1 MANNFMIN
9 ERDVRFVL
17 FEHMKIE
24 ELCKHEPFT
33 EFSKEEFDMI
43 LNEAIKF
50 TKNEL
55 APIHE
60 ISDREGAKF
69 DKGRVSLPSAFHSA
83 YQKFSEGG
91 WIAVSRNPEYG
102 GGGMPTVIRMMALE
116 LFEGGCVAFM
126 IYPGLTHG
134 VGHLVESFGDD
145 EMKALYTERLYT
157 GVWSGTM
164 ALTEPQ
170 AGSHLGDIKTQAVP
184 VDGKVYKVQGTKA
197 FISAG
202 EHDLTPNIIHMVLA
216 RIKGAPEG
224 VRGIS
229 MFLVPKIRVNPD
241 GSLGEANDVQCIAV
255 ENKMG
260 LHGSAT
266 CQLAF
271 GENNECLGW
280 LVGEPNRGLI
290 YMFQLMNEARIS
302 VGMQAL
308 GQASCAYEQALAYT
322 KERIQGADVMDRK
335 GPSVPIIRHPDV
347 RRMLLT
353 MKSTVE
359 GLRALLY
366 LSGLYYDLARIHPD
380 EQERERYSNLL
391 EILTPICKS
400 YASDRGYDVLGLAF
414 LCLGGYGYTRDYPME
429 QFLRDAKV
437 TSIYEGTNGIQAL
450 DLLGRKVFMK
460 EGAAFK
466 ALIDEMEKFISAEK
480 DTKDL
485 APEIAL
491 LKEARQVLK
500 EVTDFLRPLRAED
513 PAYFNLVACP
523 YLDCLG
529 DMVVA
534 WLMLE
539 QASIALHAIKTNP
552 PDQNFY
558 QTKLQTAKFFAR
570 KNLPIAITRLQT
582 IRTPDRT
589 PLEMNEAE
597 F

>member
-9 ERDVRFVL
+9 ERDVRFVM

-24 ELCKHEPFT
+24 ELCRHEPFT
-33 EFSKEEFDMI
+33 EFGKEDFNMI
-43 LNEAIKF
+43 LNEAVKF

-55 APIHE
+55 APLHE
-60 ISDREGAKF
+60 VSDREGVRF
-69 DKGRVSLPSAFHSA
+69 EKGKVSLPPGFHSA
-83 YQKFSEGG
+83 YQKFAEGG
-91 WIAVSRNPEYG
+91 WIAVSRNPDYG

-170 AGSHLGDIKTQAVP
+170 AGSHLGDVKTQAVP
-184 VDGKVYKVQGTKA
+184 VEGRVYKVQGTKV

-216 RIKGAPEG
+216 RVKGGPEG

-229 MFLVPKIRVNPD
+229 MFLVPKVRVNPD
-241 GSLGEANDVQCIAV
+241 GSLGEPNDVQCIAV
-255 ENKMG
+255 EHKMG
-260 LHGSAT
+260 LHASAT

-271 GENNECLGW
+271 GENDQCLGW
-280 LVGEPNRGLI
+280 LVGDENRGLI

-302 VGMQAL
+302 VGIQAL
-308 GQASCAYEQALAYT
+308 GQASAAYEQALAYT
-322 KERIQGADVMDRK
+322 RERIQGADVMDRK

-380 EQERERYSNLL
+380 EQERERYANLL

-400 YASDRGYDVLGLAF
+400 YGSDRGYDVLDLAF
-414 LCLGGYGYTRDYPME
+414 RCLGGYGYTSDYPME

-437 TSIYEGTNGIQAL
+437 TTIYEGTNGIQAL

-466 ALIDEMEKFISAEK
+466 ALIEEMEKFISSAQN
-480 DTKDL
+480 TKDL
-485 APEIAL
+485 ANELAL
-491 LKEARQVLK
+491 LKKAEQELK
-500 EVTDFLRPLRAED
+500 EVTAFLQPLRAED
-513 PAYFNLVACP
+513 PAYFNMVACP
-523 YLDCLG
+523 YLDSLG
-529 DMVVA
+529 DMVLA
-534 WLMLE
+534 WLLLE
-539 QASIALHAIKTNP
+539 QASIASRPSAPLIALLSRWMKQTSSRVITN
-552 PDQNFY
+552 
-558 QTKLQTAKFFAR
+558 
-570 KNLPIAITRLQT
+570 
-582 IRTPDRT
+582 
-589 PLEMNEAE
+589 
-597 F
+597 